1 MANRELDGIA
11 FKDIVSL
18 GARLLSQR
26 AKDVDALNVFP
37 VPDGDT
43 GTNMSLSLAS
53 GVEEMKRQ
61 PSPHIG
67 EVAHALSRGLLMG
80 ARGNSG
86 VILSQL
92 IRGFAKEIRHCETI
106 TVLEFALAL
115 QRGVDTAYQA
125 VIKPVEGTI
134 LTVARDAASRGVTV
148 ARETEDIQIFFSE
161 VLKAAQESLQRT
173 PERLPIL
180 KQTGVVDAGGQGLVY
195 FYEGML
201 AGLTGGNRLITA
213 NETIQLQ
220 SLTEHAHQKTAQSNI
235 ATEDIPFGYC
245 TEFIIELASDFD
257 ENAFR
262 DYLNARGDSLLYV
275 RDDSLIKVH
284 IHTEEPLKIV
294 EYGTTFGDLRTVKI
308 ENMRAQ
314 HRAIVEGDAVQ
325 PERRP
330 IKRYGIVAVAVG
342 KGIADVFQS
351 LGVDEVIEGGQTMNP
366 STEHIVN
373 ALNKINA
380 EHLIVLPNNSNIVMA
395 AEQAA
400 KVVKRPTTVIP
411 SKTIPQGLAAM
422 LAFNPDASLEENEK
436 TMREAVTRVV
446 TGQVTYAVRDSQ
458 VSDMAIKKGDYIGI
472 EDGEIRVHGPTLNGT
487 AEDLLTA
494 LVSDEHEIVTI
505 FYGEDVDEQQAES
518 LKSFAVERFPHLEVE
533 LLNGKQPL
541 YYYLFAVE

>member
-92 IRGFAKEIRHCETI
+92 IRGFAKEIRYCETI

-134 LTVARDAASRGVTV
+134 LTVARDAASRGVAV
-148 ARETEDIQIFFSE
+148 AKETEAIQIFFSE

-201 AGLTGGNRLITA
+201 AGLRGGNRLITT

-262 DYLNARGDSLLYV
+262 DYLNASGDSLLYV

-314 HRAIVEGDAVQ
+314 HRAIVEGDTVQ
-325 PERRP
+325 REHRP
-330 IKRYGIVAVAVG
+330 IKRYGIVAVTVG

-458 VSDMAIKKGDYIGI
+458 VNDMAIKKGDYIGI
-472 EDGEIRVHGPTLNGT
+472 EDGEIRVHGPSLNGT

-505 FYGEDVDEQQAES
+505 FYGEDVDDQQAES